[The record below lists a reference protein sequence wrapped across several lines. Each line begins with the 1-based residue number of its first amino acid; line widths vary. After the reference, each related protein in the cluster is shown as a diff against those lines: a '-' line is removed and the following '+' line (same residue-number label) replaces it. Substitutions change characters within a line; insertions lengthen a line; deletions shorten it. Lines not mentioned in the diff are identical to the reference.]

1 MVSFGNTTDKS
12 QRSIELRRLV
22 RGGRMAGPHAE
33 PDSGDAHFPCAV
45 VDTQKGEAKV
55 GADVREER

>member
-1 MVSFGNTTDKS
+1 
-12 QRSIELRRLV
+12 
-22 RGGRMAGPHAE
+22 MAGPHAE